1 MNAQSDNP
9 LILLAPD
16 SFKESLTAAAVCA
29 AMEAGFAPAIPGA
42 RFVRV
47 PMADGGEGTVQSLV
61 DATGGRLLTA
71 TVCGPLGEPVE
82 AGYGILGDGE
92 TAVIEMAAASGL
104 ELLAPAQRD
113 ARLTTTYGTGQLILA
128 CLDRG
133 VRRLIIGIGGS
144 ATNDGGAGM
153 AEALGARLLDASGER
168 VPRGGAALAG
178 VARVDVSGLDGR
190 LAELEVDVAC
200 DVSNPLCGPE
210 GASAVYG
217 PQKGA
222 SPADVAE
229 LDVALGGWAQVLR
242 RDLGRDVAEVPGAGA
257 AGGLGAGLLAFTNA
271 RLRRGIDIVI
281 EQTGL
286 RELVAGA
293 DLVVTGEGRMDAQ
306 TRFGK
311 TPFGVAMVARQ
322 AGKPVIAV
330 AGSVGDGIEELAD
343 AFDAVLPVV
352 SRAAPL
358 AEVLAEAAANVERTC
373 FNVGRLL
380 GLSLRRG

>member
-1 MNAQSDNP
+1 MDVRP
-9 LILLAPD
+9 DGPVILLAPD

-29 AMEAGFAPAIPGA
+29 AMEAGFSAALPGA

-61 DATGGRLLTA
+61 DATGGTMLTA
-71 TVCGPLGEPVE
+71 TVTGPLGDPVE
-82 AGYGILGDGE
+82 AAYGILGDGR
-92 TAVIEMAAASGL
+92 TGVIEMAAASGL
-104 ELLAPAQRD
+104 ELLDPSRRD
-113 ARLTTTYGTGQLILA
+113 ARLTTTYGTGELILA

-133 VRRLIIGIGGS
+133 VRRLIVGIGGS

-153 AEALGARLLDASGER
+153 AEALGARLLDAAGE
-168 VPRGGAALAG
+168 PLARGGAALAA
-178 VARVDVSGLDGR
+178 VARVDVSGLDER
-190 LAELEVDVAC
+190 LAQLQVDVAC
-200 DVSNPLCGPE
+200 DVSNPLCGPV

-229 LDVALGGWAQVLR
+229 LDAALGVWAATLR
-242 RDLGRDVAEVPGAGA
+242 RDLSRDVADVPGAGA
-257 AGGLGAGLLAFTNA
+257 AGGLGAGLLAFTTA
-271 RLRRGIDIVI
+271 QLRRGIDIVI

-286 RELVAGA
+286 RELVASA

-311 TPFGVAMVARQ
+311 TPFGVATVARE
-322 AGKPVIAV
+322 AGRPVIAV
-330 AGSVGDGIEELAD
+330 AGSVGDGIEDLAD

-358 AEVLAEAAANVERTC
+358 AEVLAEAAGNVERTC

-380 GLSLRRG
+380 ALSI